1 MLSPAVEGD
10 PPRFHR
16 DGTAGLQRSLFAGE
30 LVCGGGVPL
39 ARRGGWTAHGHTVVV
54 CQGVVSGFHPMIAL
68 HVALRDPACVLRE
81 VEAKRGVLAR
91 HVLSPAGESR
101 RGKSA
106 ILTLVDY
113 DCRAFAESGVEV

>member
-1 MLSPAVEGD
+1 
-10 PPRFHR
+10 
-16 DGTAGLQRSLFAGE
+16 
-30 LVCGGGVPL
+30 
-39 ARRGGWTAHGHTVVV
+39 
-54 CQGVVSGFHPMIAL
+54 MIAL